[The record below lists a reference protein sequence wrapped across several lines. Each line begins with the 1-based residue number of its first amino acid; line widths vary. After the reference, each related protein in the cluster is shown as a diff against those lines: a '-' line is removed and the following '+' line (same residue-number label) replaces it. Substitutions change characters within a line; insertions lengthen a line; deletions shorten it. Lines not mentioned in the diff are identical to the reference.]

1 MPVYPI
7 VFAPPALLGGYPNMQ
22 RRDAQ
27 IWEAFLR
34 TVPVGLAAVAYNV
47 ALGGVAPN
55 DPTASEAMLR
65 GFAYSTASKP
75 DVVCD
80 FGAVWWICEVKPSAT
95 LGAVGQAL
103 GYTLMAEREALTDL
117 PMLPTIITDS
127 AAPDLIWVCE
137 QLDINLVQIGTTVPS
152 LGDLPFPAGSGQLP
166 EEVNSETPEPY
177 APTS

>member
-7 VFAPPALLGGYPNMQ
+7 EFAPPALLGGYPNMQ
-22 RRDAQ
+22 RRDAL

-34 TVPVGLAAVAYNV
+34 TVPVGLERVAYNV

-80 FGAVWWICEVKPSAT
+80 FGAVWWVCEVKPSAT

-103 GYTLMAEREALTDL
+103 GYTLMAEREALTEL
-117 PMLPTIITDS
+117 PMLPTIITDA

-137 QLDINLVQIGTTVPS
+137 QLDINLVQVGITVPTTR
-152 LGDLPFPAGSGQLP
+152 DLPFPAGSGILP
-166 EEVNSETPEPY
+166 EEVNNVSVQPYEP
-177 APTS
+177 PS